1 MNIKVILTPLYG
13 VPADEAALAAA
24 LAAAK
29 RFSAHIDAIHIK
41 PDPRTM
47 IPYIGEGMSGALI
60 EEMIASAEQQANE
73 RASTVRKTFDGWRK
87 NAGIP
92 MADSP
97 GADGPSC
104 GWIEGIGRPD
114 TAIARRGR
122 LADLIV
128 LCRPDGENAVTTV
141 TEGLEAALLDS
152 GRPLLVAPS
161 AAGKAIGAHV
171 VIAWNGGT
179 EASRAVAAA
188 LPFLAEAE
196 AVTVLSVGD
205 AAPAEVGADML
216 VGYLARHGIKA
227 RIRAIDQKP
236 GQSVGAALLAGAEA
250 EKADLMVMG
259 AYTHSRLRE
268 LVFGGVTREVLA
280 AAGLP
285 VLMAH

>member
-1 MNIKVILTPLYG
+1 MNIKVILSPLYG

-24 LAAAK
+24 LAAAE
-29 RFSAHIDAIHIK
+29 RFAAHIDVIHVR

-60 EEMIASAEQQANE
+60 EEMIVSAERQAE
-73 RASTVRKTFDGWRK
+73 DRASGVRKTFDKWREK
-87 NAGIP
+87 AKIAL
-92 MADSP
+92 ADSP
-97 GADGPSC
+97 GGDGPSC
-104 GWIEGIGRPD
+104 AWTEAVGRPD
-114 TAIARRGR
+114 TTIARRGR

-128 LCRPDGENAVTTV
+128 LCRPDGENIVTSV

-152 GRPLLVAPS
+152 GRPLLVAPAS
-161 AAGKAIGAHV
+161 AGMAIGTHA
-171 VIAWNGGT
+171 VIAWNGGA

-188 LPFLAEAE
+188 LPFLADAKT
-196 AVTVLSVGD
+196 VTVLTVGD
-205 AAPAEVGADML
+205 AAPAEAGPDTLA
-216 VGYLARHGIKA
+216 GYLAWHGIDT
-227 RIRAIDQKP
+227 RIRKVDQKS
-236 GQSVGAALLAGAEA
+236 GQSVGAALLDGAEA
-250 EKADLMVMG
+250 ENADLLVMG